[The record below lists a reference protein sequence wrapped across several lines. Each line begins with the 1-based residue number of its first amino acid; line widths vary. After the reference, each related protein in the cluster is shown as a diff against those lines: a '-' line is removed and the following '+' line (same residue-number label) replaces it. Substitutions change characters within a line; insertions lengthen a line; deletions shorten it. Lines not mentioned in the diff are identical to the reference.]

1 MINSGFLNHHRLS
14 QGTKKTSWIP
24 FISFKWLQWVNE
36 ILQKWKPKAK
46 KIFPNY
52 NGQQDIS
59 QSYCWWFRIPNNH
72 LGCIRPYKS
81 WDKLLHQLVSQISEP
96 STVNKWL
103 ITMVI
108 VSPLN
113 GVIPLI
119 NLVFLWL
126 GTRGD
131 PNWDDRCYLTSTC
144 WVLHCACKD
153 SRSKSSRLL
162 GIDLWSREA
171 LHWLFGIGDDNTNM
185 DSYTMLYHF

>member
-1 MINSGFLNHHRLS
+1 MRYFRNGSR
-14 QGTKKTSWIP
+14 K
-24 FISFKWLQWVNE
+24 
-36 ILQKWKPKAK
+36 QKRYFPIIMAN
-46 KIFPNY
+46 KIFPNHTVD
-52 NGQQDIS
+52 GS
-59 QSYCWWFRIPNNH
+59 EIPNNH

-81 WDKLLHQLVSQISEP
+81 WDKLLHQLVNQISEP

-119 NLVFLWL
+119 AFLWL
-126 GTRGD
+126 GNRCD

-162 GIDLWSREA
+162 GIDL
-171 LHWLFGIGDDNTNM
+171 
-185 DSYTMLYHF
+185 